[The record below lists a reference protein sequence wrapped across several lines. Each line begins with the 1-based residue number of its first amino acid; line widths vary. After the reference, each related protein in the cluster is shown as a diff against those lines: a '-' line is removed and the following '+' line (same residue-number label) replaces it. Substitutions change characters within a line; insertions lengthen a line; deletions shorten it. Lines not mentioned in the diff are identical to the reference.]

1 MFVLTISSFIGA
13 FIIGAAVY
21 FIEIYQV
28 KKNASYL
35 IQNTTHQTAIMIN
48 DRLKLIF
55 TQYNKMTDKTS
66 LWRLLNQTYEEEN
79 SSQKYKDIL
88 ECYYDMKEIYSANSE
103 IMDSLYF
110 AAQDG
115 TRIPIYKDMVF
126 EKQNMEWED
135 MFPGDYE
142 ENYGYYWVNKHED
155 KVFPTKTPRYVVSMV
170 QTFKNTKGK
179 DAGFMVLNFK
189 SSYIEEL
196 LEEAQISQNGYMM
209 LISQDGYLEG
219 RKVDAQYCLK
229 EKDIEN
235 IRRIQEKGVRN
246 LSLYYDSLDIN
257 NWTLVSVVPMS
268 DLISSSRQ
276 FLMIL
281 AIMILIILLIAVSFS
296 LLSARLLTKPIE
308 ELTHQ
313 VIEFQTNQKVC
324 FSVGENAGYEI
335 SILAKGL
342 SKLRNRVEELL
353 QQVRMEQEQKSKLEL
368 LLLQEQIKPH
378 FLYNTLSSIKQL
390 VSMKENKKA
399 EDMCEA
405 LSRFYRLGL
414 SEGQNFIT
422 VREEAEHVENYL
434 LIQRYRYAANFD
446 YSINIAENILDEKL
460 LKLSLQPL
468 VENAIYHGIK
478 KKEEFGTIVISG
490 YEEAGVIYLKV
501 FDDGIGMS
509 EEQLKALTESLAS
522 DSVNEEVNHFGL
534 RNVKHRLKLYFGE
547 GAGLEFE
554 STQGMYTQVTIILP
568 KGGRENAETDDCG

>member
-1 MFVLTISSFIGA
+1 
-13 FIIGAAVY
+13 
-21 FIEIYQV
+21 
-28 KKNASYL
+28 
-35 IQNTTHQTAIMIN
+35 
-48 DRLKLIF
+48 
-55 TQYNKMTDKTS
+55 
-66 LWRLLNQTYEEEN
+66 
-79 SSQKYKDIL
+79 
-88 ECYYDMKEIYSANSE
+88 
-103 IMDSLYF
+103 
-110 AAQDG
+110 
-115 TRIPIYKDMVF
+115 
-126 EKQNMEWED
+126 
-135 MFPGDYE
+135 
-142 ENYGYYWVNKHED
+142 
-155 KVFPTKTPRYVVSMV
+155 
-170 QTFKNTKGK
+170 
-179 DAGFMVLNFK
+179 
-189 SSYIEEL
+189 
-196 LEEAQISQNGYMM
+196 
-209 LISQDGYLEG
+209 
-219 RKVDAQYCLK
+219 
-229 EKDIEN
+229 
-235 IRRIQEKGVRN
+235 
-246 LSLYYDSLDIN
+246 
-257 NWTLVSVVPMS
+257 
-268 DLISSSRQ
+268 
-276 FLMIL
+276 
-281 AIMILIILLIAVSFS
+281 
-296 LLSARLLTKPIE
+296 
-308 ELTHQ
+308 
-313 VIEFQTNQKVC
+313 
-324 FSVGENAGYEI
+324 
-335 SILAKGL
+335 
-342 SKLRNRVEELL
+342 
-353 QQVRMEQEQKSKLEL
+353 MEQEQKSKLEL